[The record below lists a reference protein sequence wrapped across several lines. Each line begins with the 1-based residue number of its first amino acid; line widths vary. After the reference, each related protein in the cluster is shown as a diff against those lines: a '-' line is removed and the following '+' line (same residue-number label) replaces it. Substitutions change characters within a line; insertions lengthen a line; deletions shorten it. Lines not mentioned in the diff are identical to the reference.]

1 MTSLG
6 VQLRDE
12 IVVLRDA
19 ARLLWRHWPVL
30 LVLYLLGMAGRE
42 LSIYLAVEGSAV
54 NVWLGA
60 ALLPFAPLSL
70 MIAVLL
76 MLDAVGPSL
85 WHGPARQDKLTLL
98 AGALVPF
105 LAVYSAQG
113 LLRTDRERFL
123 NEAVADEY
131 LNDSYLFDATTIQSR
146 TIADVDPTV
155 MIVVILVVLLVRRL
169 LDWTGATKKNLVA
182 RLFAAWLEVAWL
194 TWLASL
200 LLAEFETLQA
210 WIEQRVFVDWAL
222 NGWEAF
228 LDLIG
233 PVAVPVSAVTGWI
246 GALLTDMNALVVLP
260 LAWLTT
266 GAVVYGGTLT
276 SRSLGVSALSPRL
289 TWSARQFAR
298 AQERVGLLPQPVQ
311 GWVTSVGKA
320 LFARFTTLMGGLRTL
335 AVGGI
340 VPMVLFCLA
349 FLVSRYAEAATAE
362 VIRWV
367 LGPREAGQMVAFDS
381 YVRIAS
387 TSVSLLLQVTLV
399 AAAVDRLL
407 VTARRLAAAAPSE
420 TSAAP
425 TTP

>member
-1 MTSLG
+1 MNGLG
-6 VQLRDE
+6 LQLRDE
-12 IVVLRDA
+12 LVVLRDA

-42 LSIYLAVEGSAV
+42 IAIYLAVQGSGV
-54 NVWLGA
+54 DVWLGA

-70 MIAVLL
+70 MVAVLL

-85 WHGPARQDKLTLL
+85 WHGPVRQDKLTLL

-113 LLRTDRERFL
+113 YLRADRNRFL
-123 NEAVADEY
+123 NEAMADEY
-131 LNDSYLFDATTIQSR
+131 RNDSYIFDATTIQGR
-146 TIADVDPTV
+146 TIADVDTTT
-155 MIVVILVVLLVRRL
+155 MIVVILAVLLLRRV
-169 LDWTGATKKNLVA
+169 LDWTGVTRSNVPA

-194 TWLASL
+194 TWLASM
-200 LLAEFETLQA
+200 LLAEINGIQD
-210 WIEQRVFVDWAL
+210 WIEQRVFVDWVL
-222 NGWEAF
+222 DGWAWF

-233 PVAVPVSAVTGWI
+233 PLAGPVSTVAGWV
-246 GALLTDMNALVVLP
+246 GGLLTDLNALVVLP

-276 SRSLGVSALSPRL
+276 SRSLGVTAMSPRL
-289 TWSARQFAR
+289 TWSAQQLTRV
-298 AQERVGLLPQPVQ
+298 QERVALLPQPLQ
-311 GWVTSVGKA
+311 GWLTSVSRAMFG
-320 LFARFTTLMGGLRTL
+320 RFTTLMGGLRTL
-335 AVGGI
+335 AVGGV

-362 VIRWV
+362 IIRWA
-367 LGPREAGQMVAFDS
+367 LGPQAADDMVSFDA

-407 VTARRLAAAAPSE
+407 VTARRLAAEPSG

>member
-1 MTSLG
+1 M
-6 VQLRDE
+6 QLRDE
-12 IVVLRDA
+12 LVVLRDA

-42 LSIYLAVEGSAV
+42 IAIYLAVQGSGV
-54 NVWLGA
+54 DVWLGA
-60 ALLPFAPLSL
+60 VLLPFAPLSL
-70 MIAVLL
+70 MVAVLL

-85 WHGPARQDKLTLL
+85 WHGPVRQDRLTLL

-113 LLRTDRERFL
+113 FLRADRNRFL

-131 LNDSYLFDATTIQSR
+131 NNDSYLFDPTTVQSR
-146 TIADVDPTV
+146 TIADVDPVV
-155 MIVVILVVLLVRRL
+155 MIVVILAVLLLRRA
-169 LDWTGATKKNLVA
+169 LDWTGLTARNTPV

-194 TWLASL
+194 TWLASM
-200 LLAEFETLQA
+200 LLAEIEGIRE
-210 WIEQRVFVDWAL
+210 WIEQRVFVDWVLDA
-222 NGWEAF
+222 WAAF

-233 PVAVPVSAVTGWI
+233 PLATPVSAVTSWVG
-246 GALLTDMNALVVLP
+246 GLLTDMNALIVLP
-260 LAWLTT
+260 LAWLAT

-276 SRSLGVSALSPRL
+276 SRSLGVTSLSPRL
-289 TWSARQFAR
+289 TWSARQLVRAR
-298 AQERVGLLPQPVQ
+298 ERVSLLPQPLQ
-311 GWVTSVGKA
+311 GWLGAVNKA
-320 LFARFTTLMGGLRTL
+320 LFGRFTTLMGGLRTL
-335 AVGGI
+335 AVGGV

-349 FLVSRYAEAATAE
+349 FLISRYAEAATAE
-362 VIRWV
+362 LIRWA
-367 LGPREAGQMVAFDS
+367 LGPRSATDIVSFNT

-407 VTARRLAAAAPSE
+407 VTAKRLAAEPSE
-420 TSAAP
+420 TSESP